1 MARLATRRRLRVLSN
16 HVAREAKA
24 IDPAV
29 LDQVFAFAA
38 QNIDGSPRAPGGAAP
53 GGGPSHHGVV
63 AGVLDALADPGVR
76 AAVQHEMNLQAREAD
91 WLRRAWPWAV
101 QSHQVPNISII

>member
-1 MARLATRRRLRVLSN
+1 VLSN

-91 WLRRAWPWAV
+91 WLRRASWPCGPYRVIKCRTSQLSKRAKW
-101 QSHQVPNISII
+101 QL